1 MVRDRCAKK
10 AKEQEGAVTDR
21 DDTGRAEG
29 VAMKALILS
38 GGRGT
43 RLRPITYTGAKQLL
57 PIANR
62 PILFYI
68 LDNISRAGIKE
79 VGMIISPETGAEV
92 ENTVGDGSRWGVS
105 IQYILQAEPK
115 GLAHAVITAEEF
127 LGASPFV
134 MYLGDNLIGSGIRD
148 FTEAFMEGD
157 GRAEAAILL
166 KPVDN
171 PSSFGI
177 AEVGPGGEILGLVE
191 KPAHPKSNL
200 ALVGVYLFSPA
211 IHGAISRIRPSARG
225 ELEITD
231 AIQELITSGG
241 TVKSE
246 ILESWWLDTGKK
258 DDLLAANTIVLDEW
272 FGRDIKG
279 EVDEASTITGR
290 VTISEDAVVT
300 KSTLR
305 GPVVIG
311 PGTVVHESF
320 IGPFTSIGGG
330 SKIINSIIEHSV
342 VFSGA
347 VVDHVDRLEDSLI
360 GRDARVVKCQNKH
373 KALRLLVGDDSVVEV

>member
-1 MVRDRCAKK
+1 MSKSKGPGPGRSV
-10 AKEQEGAVTDR
+10 GAT
-21 DDTGRAEG
+21 
-29 VAMKALILS
+29 MKALVLS

-43 RLRPITYTGAKQLL
+43 RLRPITYTGAKQLI

-79 VGMIISPETGAEV
+79 VGMIISPETGAEI
-92 ENTVGDGSRWGVS
+92 EQTVGDGERWGIS
-105 IQYILQAEPK
+105 IKYILQTEPK
-115 GLAHAVITAEEF
+115 GLAHAVITAQEF
-127 LGASPFV
+127 LGESPFV
-134 MYLGDNLIGSGIRD
+134 MYLGDNLIGSGITD
-148 FTEAFMEGD
+148 FTKAFISNNG
-157 GRAEAAILL
+157 GHAEAAILL

-177 AEVGPGGEILGLVE
+177 AEVGTGGQIKRLVE
-191 KPAHPKSNL
+191 KPAEPKSNL

-211 IHGAISRIRPSARG
+211 IHEAISKISPSARG

-231 AIQELITSGG
+231 AIQELISSGG
-241 TVKSE
+241 TVRSE
-246 ILESWWLDTGKK
+246 ILETWWLDTGKK

-290 VTISEDAVVT
+290 VTISEGAVVT
-300 KSTLR
+300 NSTLR
-305 GPVVIG
+305 GPAVIG
-311 PGTVVHESF
+311 PGTVVRDSF
-320 IGPFTSIGGG
+320 IGPFTSIGGE

-342 VFSGA
+342 IFSGA
-347 VVDHVDRLEDSLI
+347 VVDHVERLEDSLI
-360 GRDARVVKCQNKH
+360 GRDARVIKCRNKH
-373 KALRLLVGDDSVVEV
+373 QALRLMVGDDSEVEV

>member
-1 MVRDRCAKK
+1 MSKSEGQGTEMV
-10 AKEQEGAVTDR
+10 EGT
-21 DDTGRAEG
+21 
-29 VAMKALILS
+29 AMKALILS

-79 VGMIISPETGAEV
+79 VGMIISPETGAEI
-92 ENTVGDGSRWGVS
+92 EQTVGDGERWGIS
-105 IQYILQAEPK
+105 IKYILQAAPK
-115 GLAHAVITAEEF
+115 GLAHAVITGREF
-127 LGASPFV
+127 LGESPFV
-134 MYLGDNLIGSGIRD
+134 MYLGDNLIGSGITD
-148 FTEAFMEGD
+148 FTESFMAGD
-157 GRAEAAILL
+157 GKAEAAILL
-166 KPVDN
+166 KPVEN

-177 AEVGPGGEILGLVE
+177 AEVGAGGEILRLVE
-191 KPAHPKSNL
+191 KPAEPKSNL

-211 IHGAISRIRPSARG
+211 IHDAISKITPSARG

-231 AIQELITSGG
+231 AIQELISSGG
-241 TVKSE
+241 TVRSE
-246 ILESWWLDTGKK
+246 ILETWWLDTGKK

-272 FGRDIKG
+272 FGRNIKG
-279 EVDEASTITGR
+279 DVDEASTVTGR
-290 VTISEDAVVT
+290 VTISEGAVVT

-311 PGTVVHESF
+311 PGTVVKDSF
-320 IGPFTSIGGG
+320 IGPFTSIGEG
-330 SKIINSIIEHSV
+330 STITNSIIEHSV
-342 VFSGA
+342 IFSGA

-360 GRDARVVKCQNKH
+360 GRDARVVKCRNKH
-373 KALRLLVGDDSVVEV
+373 QALRLMVGDDSVVEV